1 MQDMYDI
8 LIKNGF
14 IVDGTGGPIYRA
26 DIAIVGGKI
35 ADVKDTIDESAAM
48 IVDASEMHIS
58 PGFIDTHSHTDDI
71 LPFESSVD
79 SFVQQGITTCVVG
92 MCGGSIA
99 PINPDKVDEFKFE
112 LGKFMPPF
120 KEYDIP
126 WRTFGEYLDE
136 MERIRCPINLVFFVG
151 YDAIRMAGG
160 AASDNRLPTSEEL
173 GSMKKYVSE
182 AMESGAFGMS
192 TGLIYAPQVYAE
204 TSELIELTKVVGE
217 YNGLYFSHIRGE
229 TESVFDAINEVIEIV
244 EKSGCRGGQIAHHK
258 IADKKLWGA
267 SVKTLKMIEDANSRG
282 IDITCDSYPYDRGL
296 SSLVTALPPWV
307 LDGGSEMILQRLRDP
322 KLRESIRKEIDENIN
337 EDETAVWENW
347 IKTDGFHNIFVV
359 SVTSEKWQDVFGL
372 SLTEIAKK
380 RGASDEWE
388 ILFDIILDSEASVL
402 ITMKSMDEGDVR
414 TIMTSPYHMF
424 GTDGA
429 GVPK

>member
-1 MQDMYDI
+1 MYDI

-35 ADVKDTIDESAAM
+35 ADMKDTIDESAAM

-160 AASDNRLPTSEEL
+160 AASDNRFPTSEEL

-182 AMESGAFGMS
+182 AMESGAFG
-192 TGLIYAPQVYAE
+192 I
-204 TSELIELTKVVGE
+204 
-217 YNGLYFSHIRGE
+217 
-229 TESVFDAINEVIEIV
+229 
-244 EKSGCRGGQIAHHK
+244 
-258 IADKKLWGA
+258 
-267 SVKTLKMIEDANSRG
+267 SR
-282 IDITCDSYPYDRGL
+282 
-296 SSLVTALPPWV
+296 
-307 LDGGSEMILQRLRDP
+307 
-322 KLRESIRKEIDENIN
+322 
-337 EDETAVWENW
+337 
-347 IKTDGFHNIFVV
+347 IFVV
-359 SVTSEKWQDVFGL
+359 RLNQ
-372 SLTEIAKK
+372 SL
-380 RGASDEWE
+380 
-388 ILFDIILDSEASVL
+388 
-402 ITMKSMDEGDVR
+402 MQ
-414 TIMTSPYHMF
+414 
-424 GTDGA
+424 
-429 GVPK
+429 